1 MDDFLFYFVKMVS
14 VEMIINGCMQAATGC
29 SREGNTVATDRLCGG
44 KVAADRLRGG
54 KSIFAVRRGREMAEG
69 SEPDGLGEDCRNG
82 GAAAETAADW
92 NDEVGLVG
100 MGGGQQYSGCGGG
113 SVQWL
118 VVGGSAQWL
127 WLEAVVTSGC
137 GWRQW

>member
-1 MDDFLFYFVKMVS
+1 MTSK
-14 VEMIINGCMQAATGC
+14 AAVGH
-29 SREGNTVATDRLCGG
+29 
-44 KVAADRLRGG
+44 AAD
-54 KSIFAVRRGREMAEG
+54 A
-69 SEPDGLGEDCRNG
+69 N
-82 GAAAETAADW
+82 GAAERLNA
-92 NDEVGLVG
+92 VGLVG